1 MTGRNGTVRNDP
13 ATRLQTRPPRCARFR
28 LRLGAGGGGHRV
40 QCGSPAG
47 VASATRCDP
56 RPPGAA
62 RSRALPDDLED
73 ALRIGAVGH
82 GQGFPPL
89 RNTTRAQQTAI
100 QLESFQ
106 DQRSQAGR
114 LGRVI
119 RTGRVRQLAAC
130 FCDGMLSATCRYA
143 ACGASVPTP
152 MATSMGSG
160 QAIHARVARR
170 SRRLLST
177 ARSVSLPL
185 RRLGSQK
192 VEAGPA
198 PSPTGS

>member
-1 MTGRNGTVRNDP
+1 MILRRGFRPGHRAAPDSAFDLGR
-13 ATRLQTRPPRCARFR
+13 
-28 LRLGAGGGGHRV
+28 GGGHRV

-62 RSRALPDDLED
+62 RSRALPDALED

-89 RNTTRAQQTAI
+89 RNTTCAQH
-100 QLESFQ
+100 ESFQ

-119 RTGRVRQLAAC
+119 RTGRVRQLAAF

>member
-1 MTGRNGTVRNDP
+1 MQQGLFFDWPQRHREKRSCDAASDQ
-13 ATRLQTRPPRCARFR
+13 ATALRPTPPSTWGAIACNVDRRRAWR
-28 LRLGAGGGGHRV
+28 LR
-40 QCGSPAG
+40 
-47 VASATRCDP
+47 
-56 RPPGAA
+56 
-62 RSRALPDDLED
+62 PDDLED

-130 FCDGMLSATCRYA
+130 FCDGMLCNPPICSVRCKLAHANGKLHGFRPSDSCPSCTKQPEA
-143 ACGASVPTP
+143 AKHCSERQLA
-152 MATSMGSG
+152 A
-160 QAIHARVARR
+160 A
-170 SRRLLST
+170 
-177 ARSVSLPL
+177 
-185 RRLGSQK
+185 
-192 VEAGPA
+192 
-198 PSPTGS
+198 

>member
-1 MTGRNGTVRNDP
+1 MTGRNGTARNDP
-13 ATRLQTRPPRCARFR
+13 ATRLQTRPPRCARHR
-28 LRLGAGGGGHRV
+28 LRLG
-40 QCGSPAG
+40 
-47 VASATRCDP
+47 
-56 RPPGAA
+56 GAIA
-62 RSRALPDDLED
+62 CNVDRRRAWRLRPDDLED
-73 ALRIGAVGH
+73 ALRIGVVGH

-143 ACGASVPTP
+143 ACGASWPTP
-152 MATSMGSG
+152 MASSMGSG
-160 QAIHARVARR
+160 QAIHARVARS

-177 ARSVSLPL
+177 ARSGSLPL

-192 VEAGPA
+192 VATGPT
-198 PSPTGS
+198 PTDS